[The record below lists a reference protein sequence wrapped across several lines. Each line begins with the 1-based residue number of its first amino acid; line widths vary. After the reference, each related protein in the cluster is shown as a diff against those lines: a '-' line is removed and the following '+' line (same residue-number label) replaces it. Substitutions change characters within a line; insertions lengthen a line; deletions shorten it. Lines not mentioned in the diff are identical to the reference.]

1 MFNNNIETLCPKCN
15 RHPQIKI
22 FPFTKP
28 FISIDCYC
36 GYSTQM
42 NIDKYFSIIEKKSIK
57 TGQYIQCD
65 KHSQPYIVYCIDCS
79 LHLCSQ
85 CNINFH
91 QSHNKIS
98 ILFDKSTVNE
108 NIKLSHEH
116 IDNYLTNLL
125 KEQVSMYEEE
135 IEKLKI
141 EFEKTKNRNNTI
153 LLMIEKIIGTYREDH
168 PSYYTYK
175 NIISNTNFSIEKY
188 DSTYHYSVNDYF
200 HSYSIINEMRQIFT
214 VQESLRNIFVLPD
227 KRIVSHYSEN
237 EREDGIK
244 IYDPYKNFEPQMSFL
259 TNLIVSMDFFDDRKA
274 VVMYLDNI
282 EIWMITKN
290 KLQKFKLKN
299 LTRKKEDTWETVYTL
314 SSSKILIESSEIVY
328 IIDILKQEIINSI
341 RVNINNSN
349 KNSKIV
355 VLNKKSR
362 FVIIFQTKVVIYNIL
377 GMQEGQFDIQVEMF
391 ENPNAIEIDDNRIII
406 SVDCNLYLFNMKT
419 KQIENTYRNRYYLSN
434 LSSVVLR
441 NGLILMSSSFY
452 GLIYYDIVS
461 NLYQTRA
468 KFYEKIIKVD
478 DRTLVMM
485 SLNEFSI
492 FIY

>member
-1 MFNNNIETLCPKCN
+1 MLNNNIETLCPKCN

-36 GYSTQM
+36 GYSSQM
-42 NIDKYFSIIEKKSIK
+42 NIDKYFSIIEKKSTK

-65 KHSQPYIVYCIDCS
+65 KHSQPYIIYCLDCS

-98 ILFDKSTVNE
+98 IVFDKSSVNE
-108 NIKLSHEH
+108 KIKLSHAH

-125 KEQVSMYEEE
+125 KEQVTMYEEA
-135 IEKLKI
+135 IENLKI
-141 EFEKTKNRNNTI
+141 EFEKTKNRNKII
-153 LLMIEKIIGTYREDH
+153 LFLIEKIIGTYREDH
-168 PSYYTYK
+168 PSFYTYK

-200 HSYSIINEMRQIFT
+200 HSYSIINEMRPIFT
-214 VQESLRNIFVLPD
+214 VQQSLRNIFVLPD

-237 EREDGIK
+237 EREDGIN
-244 IYDPYKNFEPQMSFL
+244 IYAPYKTFEPQMSFL
-259 TNLIVSMDFFDDRKA
+259 TNLIVSMDFFDDGKA

-282 EIWMITKN
+282 EIWTITKN
-290 KLQKFKLKN
+290 KLQKYKLKN
-299 LTRKKEDTWETVYTL
+299 VTRKKEDNWETLYTL
-314 SSSKILIESSEIVY
+314 SSLKILIESSEIVY

-341 RVNINNSN
+341 RLNLNNNN
-349 KNSKIV
+349 KNPKIV
-355 VLNKKSR
+355 VLNKKTR

-377 GMQEGQFDIQVEMF
+377 GIQEGKFDIQGEML
-391 ENPNAIEIDDNRIII
+391 ENSNATETDDKRIIV
-406 SVDCNLYLFNMKT
+406 SVDSNVYLFNTKT
-419 KQIENTYRNRYYLSN
+419 NQIENTYQNRYYLST

-452 GLIYYDIVS
+452 GLFYYDIVS

-478 DRTLVMM
+478 DSTLVLM

-492 FIY
+492 FTY